1 MNIERQL
8 SKSGAM
14 IIKENDV
21 ALCSTYDPLEEA
33 TAWVERANLKNIEQV
48 VVLGLGAGHHIEE
61 LLKQN
66 PKIKITVIDVRSELF
81 DFFEKNYSLTA
92 DRVKLFNL
100 REGIDFD
107 DRIYSFL
114 EKFQPTILCF
124 KPAWKNHEKYFSD
137 LFASF
142 TFRNLKMIE
151 RSLKEEMNNNVFDFS
166 KLESERSLI
175 HLKNLHESLKDFT
188 DDTAL
193 KISVLRELWI

>member
-8 SKSGAM
+8 SKNGAM
-14 IIKENDV
+14 IINENEV
-21 ALCSTYDPLEEA
+21 ALCSTYDPLQEA
-33 TAWVERANLKNIEQV
+33 AAWVERANLKNIEQV
-48 VVLGLGAGHHIEE
+48 VVLGLGAGHHIDE
-61 LLKQN
+61 LAKQY
-66 PKIKITVIDVRSELF
+66 PKIKITVIDVRSQLF
-81 DFFEKNYSLTA
+81 DIFEQNYPVVA
-92 DRVKLFNL
+92 DRIKLFNL
-100 REGIDFD
+100 REGTEFD

-151 RSLKEEMNNNVFDFS
+151 RSLKEEIENDVFDFS
-166 KLESERSLI
+166 KIESERNLI
-175 HLKNLHESLKDFT
+175 HLKNLHESLKDFS

>member
-1 MNIERQL
+1 MNIERHL
-8 SKSGAM
+8 SKNGA
-14 IIKENDV
+14 IVICENGE

-33 TAWVERANLKNIEQV
+33 AAWVQRANLKNIEQV
-48 VVLGLGAGHHIEE
+48 VVLGLGSGHHIDE

-66 PKIKITVIDVRSELF
+66 PQIKITVIDVRSELF
-81 DFFEKNYSLTA
+81 DIFEQNYPLTA
-92 DRVKLFNL
+92 DRIKLFNL
-100 REGIDFD
+100 HEGTEFD
-107 DRIYSFL
+107 DRIYNFL

-151 RSLKEEMNNNVFDFS
+151 RSFKEEMENDVFDFS
-166 KLESERSLI
+166 KLGSERNLI
-175 HLKNLHESLKDFT
+175 HLKNIHESLKDFS